1 MSERVTKTDMYAR
14 IYDALVGIDET
25 ELADWVE
32 EEMAALA
39 VKAEK
44 AKARAAA
51 KRAEGDEYKAIVASA
66 LTDEFQTGAAIFEA
80 VGDEDFTIAKVR
92 ARLTALVKDGSAVKE
107 EVSVESDGKSRKVM
121 AYRLA

>member
-14 IYDALVGIDET
+14 IYDALIAADET

-39 VKAEK
+39 IKAEK

-51 KRAEGDEYKAIVASA
+51 KRAEGDEYKAIVAGA

-107 EVSVESDGKSRKVM
+107 EVTVESDGKSRKVM